1 MAEPLSIS
9 TGPNR
14 GEAAFLGESS
24 FDPIRFTEGLV
35 KQEQQNRLQRK
46 KEGEQELK
54 ALLTD
59 DFKAKWDIDKLKY
72 FDPKIKAF
80 REEVITAFRENKGRL
95 TPEQRILLE
104 NQKKAIQE
112 EVLLSNTVQESY
124 VDQVKKLKA
133 APGKYD
139 VKASEA
145 NLKKFADPMSDP
157 ETAKELME
165 VYGGDVFKWRA
176 DNAMKYG
183 LVEPFIFDKY
193 VDEVIKAES
202 ISEIPLRD
210 AKGQIATEK
219 LPSGQYAYQS
229 ERRLTDEQANS
240 LAQRTWNEKNETSQK
255 AKDFALQMVDASYT
269 IDDNGNLSFIVGQTV
284 PPEDNEKIM
293 QYLGGEK
300 ALAGLSKE
308 EARNKLGK
316 AYLAMTMERKSDK
329 GLVTKLTSKD
339 PSLIYRRTTGGGGG
353 GDSDWKIG
361 DPIKT
366 VKKIS
371 YEEGVKDATG
381 KYTGDITT
389 TDREVT
395 TELYLSLKPAK
406 TTMGASSLTRNTA
419 NGKQVSN
426 TKVKDIEYGD
436 MAIVAVNKTTGQI
449 MADEFLKDPKIKK
462 NIKYTIVSFG
472 NGKED
477 RPFGQPLNVSVYTP
491 TEEVLNALMNAGG
504 AKYGEKVKSKYD
516 FMKAEADKLNKNL
529 NKPATRT
536 GTGNQQ
542 QQKGIRVTWKPGM
555 PIPKNK

>member
-9 TGPNR
+9 RGPNR

-24 FDPIRFTEGLV
+24 FDPIRFTENLV
-35 KQEQQNRLQRK
+35 RQEQQNRLQRK

-80 REEVITAFRENKGRL
+80 REEVISAFRENKGRL

-124 VDQVKKLKA
+124 IDQAKLLDADKA
-133 APGKYD
+133 GAYD
-139 VKASEA
+139 QDKSRE
-145 NLKKFADPMSDP
+145 NLKIFADPTSNP
-157 ETAKELME
+157 ETAKELMD
-165 VYGGDVFKWRA
+165 VYGGDVFRWRA

-183 LVEPFIFDKY
+183 LVPSFSFDAF
-193 VDEVIKAES
+193 VDKTIK
-202 ISEIPLRD
+202 SENVSDMPIRD
-210 AKGQIATEK
+210 NDGNVVSEK
-219 LPSGQYAYQS
+219 LPSGQYLIQS

-240 LAQRTWNEKNETSQK
+240 LAQRTWNENNASAQK

-269 IDDNGNLSFIVGQTV
+269 IDDSGNLSFVVGQTV

-329 GLVTKLTSKD
+329 GIITKLTSKD
-339 PSLIYRRTTGGGGG
+339 PSFMYRRSSGGGGGG
-353 GDSDWKIG
+353 GDWQLG

-371 YEEGVKDATG
+371 YEEGTKDPSG
-381 KYTGDITT
+381 NYTGDVTT

-436 MAIVAVNKTTGQI
+436 MAIVAVNKATGQI

-504 AKYGEKVKSKYD
+504 AKYAEKVKSKYD
-516 FMKAEADKLNKNL
+516 FMKAEADKLNKSL

-536 GTGNQQ
+536 GAGNQQ
-542 QQKGIRVTWKPGM
+542 QQGKRVTWTPGM
-555 PIPKNK
+555 PLPKNK